1 MTLLAS
7 AILLA
12 WAPQAPVFAPA
23 TGALR
28 AIAPVFAPA
37 PGALRASRLV
47 VASEMAIPADD
58 AAAPPAPEAV
68 AETPASAPTATA
80 ATPNDATTT
89 TMPPDSFRDLIDQ
102 VAQSINEAVANG
114 QYLME
119 VEFPPLPVSKLED
132 SALSSY
138 DITGANLQLALE
150 LSKRLLRPGGV
161 ANGGEVA
168 LTLPDIPERRRAAE
182 FLGVRDDQE
191 PAESVRM
198 WSLTGGGS
206 EPQITDFFAGIFKQG
221 AGAVTAAPWSS
232 LNLIVGVSCQELPA
246 IRELARLQPTVP
258 LVCFNLKLDTLRG
271 DLGLPAFPPKAVHH
285 EFLSK
290 VMPVYYMRPRAYSL
304 SLSRPP
310 FLLSYQ
316 GVLFRRYPE
325 GYQTLL
331 DRGNGKYRAV
341 KVESLRPALGT
352 FKAQLTEALKV
363 SDDTAQSALS
373 QTGFKQS
380 TWWED
385 GSDEGLDVSKDWRL

>member
-1 MTLLAS
+1 MLLSS

-12 WAPQAPVFAPA
+12 WAPQ
-23 TGALR
+23 
-28 AIAPVFAPA
+28 APVFAPA

-58 AAAPPAPEAV
+58 AMPPPAPEAV
-68 AETPASAPTATA
+68 AETPASAATATA
-80 ATPNDATTT
+80 ATPNDAGTT

>member
-1 MTLLAS
+1 MGGY
-7 AILLA
+7 
-12 WAPQAPVFAPA
+12 
-23 TGALR
+23 GA
-28 AIAPVFAPA
+28 
-37 PGALRASRLV
+37 
-47 VASEMAIPADD
+47 
-58 AAAPPAPEAV
+58 
-68 AETPASAPTATA
+68 
-80 ATPNDATTT
+80 
-89 TMPPDSFRDLIDQ
+89 
-102 VAQSINEAVANG
+102 
-114 QYLME
+114 
-119 VEFPPLPVSKLED
+119 
-132 SALSSY
+132 
-138 DITGANLQLALE
+138 
-150 LSKRLLRPGGV
+150 RPG
-161 ANGGEVA
+161 E
-168 LTLPDIPERRRAAE
+168 
-182 FLGVRDDQE
+182 
-191 PAESVRM
+191 
-198 WSLTGGGS
+198 
-206 EPQITDFFAGIFKQG
+206 
-221 AGAVTAAPWSS
+221 
-232 LNLIVGVSCQELPA
+232 
-246 IRELARLQPTVP
+246 RELARLQPTVP

-316 GVLFRRYPE
+316 GVLFRRNPE

-341 KVESLRPALGT
+341 KVASLRPALGT